1 MFPFMDLRLP
11 FHLESLY
18 PFIGQYP
25 SSSVLLIDQDGSIV
39 RTSAS
44 FLQATEYTA
53 DELQGKPYGEIIL
66 FEGTLSDLFARCA
79 SFQGDGSSTDKLPVV
94 QIKARSGKLLSSEV
108 VVANVMDGGS
118 VQASVMYLPN
128 LISQKN
134 LTILQQFSGSLM
146 QNVNLGV
153 MLMDTDGRIVEVSD
167 MACQILGRQRECLLN
182 NHMDEIF
189 ASVPPEHRLV
199 NPSILKGAVVR
210 NHAVHWRNE
219 TQGFD
224 LLIDSNV
231 LRGETG
237 EIVGAYVIMKDVSN
251 LRSLEAQLQRNDRLA
266 TIGQIAAGTAH
277 EIRNPLTSLKGF
289 IQLLQTSLENKQLD
303 KEAGYLQ
310 IMKNEINRI
319 NDLVSEFLLLGKPK
333 DVQYK
338 PISITRTIRE
348 ILPIIE
354 SEANLH
360 SISVWFK
367 PEPDLPK
374 AVADSELLKQVFLN
388 ICKNAIEAMENSGSL
403 TIMERMNAAEQ
414 LVHIDI
420 HDTGPGIPGFMIDK
434 IFDPF
439 FTTKENGT
447 GLGLAVC
454 QRIIHDMGGQIR
466 VRNKGDGT
474 TFTVTLP
481 FSR

>member
-11 FHLESLY
+11 FHLEALNH
-18 PFIGQYP
+18 FIGQYP
-25 SSSVLLIDQDGSIV
+25 SSSVLLIDADGFIT
-39 RTSAS
+39 RASAS
-44 FLQATEYTA
+44 FLQVTEYTA
-53 DELQGKPYGEIIL
+53 DELQGRPYDDVIVFDGTLEGL
-66 FEGTLSDLFARCA
+66 FERCT
-79 SFQGDGSSTDKLPVV
+79 SFYDKGLDKLPAI
-94 QIKARSGKLLSSEV
+94 QIKTKSGRILTLEAV
-108 VVANVMDGGS
+108 AACVMQDGMMQANVL
-118 VQASVMYLPN
+118 VMPN
-128 LISQKN
+128 LMNQKN
-134 LTILQQFSGSLM
+134 RTILQQFSSSM
-146 QNVNLGV
+146 MHNVNLGV
-153 MLMDTDGRIVEVSD
+153 ILMDTEGRIVEISD
-167 MACQILGRQRECLLN
+167 MACLIIGHQREYLLN
-182 NHMDEIF
+182 KHIDEIF
-189 ASVPPEHRLV
+189 SSVPAEHRLV
-199 NPSILKGAVVR
+199 NPSIFRGAVVR

-231 LRGETG
+231 LRDEAGK
-237 EIVGAYVIMKDVSN
+237 IVGTYVIMKDVSN
-251 LRSLEAQLQRNDRLA
+251 MRSLEAQLQRNDRLA

-277 EIRNPLTSLKGF
+277 EIRNPLTSLRGF
-289 IQLLQTSLENKQLD
+289 IQLLQTTLENKQLD
-303 KEAGYLQ
+303 KELGYLT

-338 PISITRTIRE
+338 PTSITKVIRE

-360 SISVWFK
+360 GISIWYK
-367 PEPDLPK
+367 PEPYLPQV
-374 AVADSELLKQVFLN
+374 VADSEMLKQVFLN
-388 ICKNAIEAMENSGSL
+388 ISKNAIEAMENSGSL
-403 TIMERMNAAEQ
+403 TIRERLNTEEQ
-414 LVHIDI
+414 FVHIDI

-454 QRIIHDMGGQIR
+454 QRIIHDMGGQIC
-466 VRNKGDGT
+466 VRNKGHGT

-481 FSR
+481 FNS